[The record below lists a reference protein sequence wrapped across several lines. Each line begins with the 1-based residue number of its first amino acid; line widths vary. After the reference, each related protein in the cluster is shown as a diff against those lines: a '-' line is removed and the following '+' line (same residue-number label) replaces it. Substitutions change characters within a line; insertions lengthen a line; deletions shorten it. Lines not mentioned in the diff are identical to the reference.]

1 MVAALLLA
9 IRSRGDDGAPT
20 EFALPFGLEHVEG
33 TEAVGRPALYD
44 HEPYT
49 FDGSPVQI
57 RSLIAV
63 YRVPAENPGAVF
75 LDWIEQ
81 LDELAVTEVVVKAG
95 STPSEPWLMAESVNP
110 FRPDGPPPDV
120 AYLRLWATKGD
131 PILSVEIDRAAAAP
145 DPGRIRITGD
155 RGRLPAPPAASDD
168 DDRKAGDLLFEERGT
183 KVRLPEGAATD
194 VPTFTRAAGTG
205 GTFSVFFAE
214 DAEDAVEALLRDVR
228 ATSDDEEVTGPE
240 KSTVA
245 GVKAVSASFNLPAGG
260 WGFDVVAVQGPDDE
274 EATVYVTSFAD

>member
-1 MVAALLLA
+1 MVLAALLFA
-9 IRSRGDDGAPT
+9 SCGGDSPA

-49 FDGSPVQI
+49 FDGEPVQL

-63 YRVPAENPGAVF
+63 YRVTAVNPGEVF

-81 LDELAVTEVVVKAG
+81 LDELAVSEVVVRAG
-95 STPSEPWLMAESVNP
+95 SAPYEPWLMAESVNP

-155 RGRLPAPPAASDD
+155 RGRLPAPPAVADD
-168 DDRKAGDLLFEERGT
+168 DEREAGDVLFEEQGT
-183 KVRLPEGAATD
+183 KVNLPKGSSTD
-194 VPTFTRAAGTG
+194 VPTLTRTAGTG

-214 DAEDAVEALLRDVR
+214 DARAAVEALMRDVR

-240 KSTVA
+240 ESTVA
-245 GVKAVSASFNLPAGG
+245 GVKAVSASFDIPAGG
-260 WGFDVVAVQGPDDE
+260 WGLDVVAVQGPDDDK
-274 EATVYVTSFAD
+274 ATVYVTTFAD